1 MFKLDL
7 EKAEEAAIKLPTS
20 TESSKKQESS
30 RSTEMGPKI
39 LILQMGKL
47 RPEHLPGGHS
57 WVRPGIWLWAAR
69 KQQLELD
76 MKQQT
81 GSK

>member
-1 MFKLDL
+1 MKWFLCVEHKGV
-7 EKAEEAAIKLPTS
+7 ITF
-20 TESSKKQESS
+20 ESS

-76 MKQQT
+76 MEQQT